1 MTRTVSELTSAGRSI
16 ATCGAGAAVVRLAP
30 VLWVLCLAL
39 AMLGAPGATLA
50 GAQSVHL
57 QMRPHV
63 GDTVRLRFDQR
74 TDLQAQRLVDGDART
89 MSLVTDVTVFTTAV
103 VLRARSRSATVSAA
117 TDSAVVAM
125 DPDPDGREA
134 ATLER
139 QLAGQ
144 RILLE
149 LEPNGKTRIVQSGG
163 MPAPEL
169 SALFARM
176 PALLPAGPVPVG
188 DSWTHTVPI
197 PVAGQ
202 GGITATGML
211 RTTFR
216 LDSISNTGDL
226 AFISMRGTLIR
237 SPVAASDPGSGG
249 GGGVG
254 GGVSVE
260 SSGTMIGRLTLD
272 RRRGWFR
279 EVHVDV
285 AMESIFS
292 PAVGS
297 LASAITVT
305 TRSVQV
311 LRQLSGEGGW

>member
-1 MTRTVSELTSAGRSI
+1 MVTVPVAGRCVRTLVRRSAFFLAV
-16 ATCGAGAAVVRLAP
+16 AT
-30 VLWVLCLAL
+30 LAL
-39 AMLGAPGATLA
+39 ALDA
-50 GAQSVHL
+50 GSPPVIAAQAVHL
-57 QMRPHV
+57 EMRPHV

-74 TDLQAQRLVDGDART
+74 TDMRAQRFVDGEPRA
-89 MSLVTDVTVFTTAV
+89 MSLLTDVTVFTTAI
-103 VLRARSRSATVSAA
+103 VLRAMGRSATVSAA
-117 TDSAVVAM
+117 TDSAAVAM

-134 ATLER
+134 AVLRR

-176 PALLPAGPVPVG
+176 PALLPKSPVPVG

-216 LDSISNTGDL
+216 LDSISDTGDL
-226 AFISMRGTLIR
+226 AFITMRGTLIR
-237 SPVAASDPGSGG
+237 SPVASGEPGSGG
-249 GGGVG
+249 GI
-254 GGVSVE
+254 SVE
-260 SSGTMIGRLTLD
+260 TSGTMVGRLTLD

-285 AMESIFS
+285 TTESVFS
-292 PAVGS
+292 PAS
-297 LASAITVT
+297 RSSATAITVT
-305 TRSVQV
+305 TRSVQS
-311 LRQLSGEGGW
+311 LRQLGRGGGRGTSGGW